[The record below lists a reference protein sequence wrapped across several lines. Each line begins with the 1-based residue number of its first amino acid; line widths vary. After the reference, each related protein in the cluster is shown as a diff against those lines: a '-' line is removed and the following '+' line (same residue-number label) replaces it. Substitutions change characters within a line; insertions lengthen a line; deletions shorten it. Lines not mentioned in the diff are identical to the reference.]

1 MGGSLFVYGG
11 MRITALL
18 SLHQLGYSFASA
30 SEKPILSHLSLEANA
45 GEFVSIIGASGSGK
59 STLFKLIAGLLQPDQ
74 GEIRLRGKPAPDR
87 LGKIAYMPQQDLLL
101 PWRTVLEN
109 CLLPLELARGK
120 QLTGISRITELLE
133 HFGLAGYEHAY
144 PDELSGGMR
153 QRVAFLRS
161 LVTGQELLLLDEPF
175 GALDAM
181 TKRGMHKWLLE
192 LWGSLQKTVLF
203 ITHDLEEAIL
213 LSDRIYLLSGN
224 EPQGVQEIIV
234 KLPRPRH
241 YEQNYEPE
249 FVMLRQDLERRLHAQ
264 TAF

>member
-1 MGGSLFVYGG
+1 

-18 SLHQLGYSFASA
+18 SLHQLGYSFAST
-30 SEKPILSHLSLEANA
+30 SEKPVLSHLSLEAYA

-59 STLFKLIAGLLQPDQ
+59 STLFKLIAGLLQPSQ

-87 LGKIAYMPQQDLLL
+87 LGKIAYMPQLDLLL

-109 CLLPLELARGK
+109 CLLPLELARGN

-153 QRVAFLRS
+153 QRVAFLRT

-181 TKRGMHKWLLE
+181 TKRGMQKWLLE

-241 YEQNYEPE
+241 YELNYEPE